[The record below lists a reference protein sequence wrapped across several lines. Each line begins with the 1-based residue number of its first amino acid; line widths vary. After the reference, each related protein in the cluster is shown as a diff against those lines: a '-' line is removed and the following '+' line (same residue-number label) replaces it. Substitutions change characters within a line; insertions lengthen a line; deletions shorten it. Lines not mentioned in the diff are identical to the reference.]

1 MPTPRT
7 IPLACAVLAMLVGMA
22 VPATAAEGA
31 GEARPPAAQAAPP
44 IIGGYLVTDADAPW
58 AASIY
63 RNGAFTCSGTVIAA
77 TWVLTAAHC
86 VGSGL
91 TVRAGSVYRAQA
103 TTINV
108 TDHQVAP
115 KGDLALVHLASGHET
130 TYSRLADTDPPVGS
144 TNQIC
149 GWGRTGYNG
158 PLSEQLKCADVRVT
172 SVSGTCL
179 DHRYGPAICTT
190 KINGNAWSGDSGG
203 PQRYND
209 QQVGVASTA
218 DGRSEQTYGS
228 VPAGRSWIRSVAG
241 V

>member
-1 MPTPRT
+1 MPSRRAITL
-7 IPLACAVLAMLVGMA
+7 IGAALVLLFGTAL
-22 VPATAAEGA
+22 PAAADGP
-31 GEARPPAAQAAPP
+31 RPPAGKAAP
-44 IIGGYLVTDADAPW
+44 IIGGYFVTDAPW

-63 RNGAFTCSGTVIAA
+63 RSGTFTCSGTIVAP

-91 TVRAGSVYRAQA
+91 TVRVGSVYQSRA

-108 TDHQVAP
+108 SDYQVAP
-115 KGDLALVHLASGHET
+115 KGDLALVHLASAHDT
-130 TYSRLADTDPPVGS
+130 AYSQLADADPPVDS

-149 GWGRTGYNG
+149 GWGRTSTNG
-158 PLSEQLKCADVRVT
+158 PFSDQLKCADVRVT
-172 SVSGTCL
+172 STKCY

-190 KINGNAWSGDSGG
+190 KINGAAWSGDSGG

-209 QQVGVASTA
+209 KQVAVASTA

-228 VPAGRSWIRSVAG
+228 VAASRAWIRTVAG

>member
-1 MPTPRT
+1 MPTPRAIT
-7 IPLACAVLAMLVGMA
+7 LVTAMLILLVGMA
-22 VPATAAEGA
+22 LPATAADGA
-31 GEARPPAAQAAPP
+31 EPRPPATKAAPP
-44 IIGGYLVTDADAPW
+44 IIGGYLVTDAEAPW

-63 RNGAFTCSGTVIAA
+63 RSGSFTCSGTIIAP

-91 TVRAGSVYRAQA
+91 AVRVGSVFRAQA

-108 TDHQVAP
+108 SDYQVAP
-115 KGDLALVHLASGHET
+115 KGDLALVRLASAHQT
-130 TYSRLADTDPPVGS
+130 TYSQLADTDPAVGT

-149 GWGRTGYNG
+149 GWGRTSYNG

-172 SVSGTCL
+172 SVSGTCV
-179 DHRYGPAICTT
+179 DYRYGPAICTSR
-190 KINGNAWSGDSGG
+190 INGNAWSGDSGG
-203 PQRYND
+203 PQRYNG